1 MIVNPNHKTCMI
13 LFARRGRCP
22 MGMLIIPVPS
32 GHRATQER
40 RAQTCDQG
48 DCSGSVLA
56 RHNLI
61 NPSDSVLDAI
71 VFPSGEKMA
80 R

>member
-1 MIVNPNHKTCMI
+1 MHCDPKPQDVTTC
-13 LFARRGRCP
+13 LLAAEGAH
-22 MGMLIIPVPS
+22 GHADHSVPS
-32 GHRATQER
+32 GTCATQER
-40 RAQTCDQG
+40 QAQTCDHG
-48 DCSGSVLA
+48 DSSGSVLA

-71 VFPSGEKMA
+71 VFPSGEMMA